1 MVRPPVRPTGRWEPK
16 LDRLIAHTAANGAP
30 ATIPID
36 ITEYGLSSNNGLA
49 LTDNYGWP
57 VNQTSAQAAAAL
69 DSTVAAMRADPAIG
83 PRLRMFMLYS
93 AYDLGAS
100 LGANNR
106 ERFFG
111 ALTGGL
117 GEKGA
122 YSAEARELF
131 AP

>member
-1 MVRPPVRPTGRWEPK
+1 MARGAPGRK
-16 LDRLIAHTAANGAP
+16 VDRLIAHTAANGAP
-30 ATIPID
+30 GTIPID
-36 ITEYGLSSNNGLA
+36 ITEYGLSSNNGVA

-57 VNQTSAQAAAAL
+57 VNQTFAQAASAL
-69 DSTVAAMRADPAIG
+69 DSTVSDMRAKPAIG
-83 PRLRMFMLYS
+83 PRLRLFMLYS

-100 LGANNR
+100 LGPNAR

-111 ALTGGL
+111 ALTDTL
-117 GEKGA
+117 ADKGP